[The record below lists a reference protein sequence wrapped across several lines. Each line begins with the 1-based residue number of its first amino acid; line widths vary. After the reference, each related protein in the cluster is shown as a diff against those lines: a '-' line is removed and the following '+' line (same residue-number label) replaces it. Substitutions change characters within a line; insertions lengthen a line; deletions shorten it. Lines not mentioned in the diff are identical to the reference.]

1 MAWPSLLWAH
11 QVVTVPS
18 QDWVFLS
25 QDRVPNC
32 PGHSIGYQKAWALG
46 MAAHVWAATL
56 LYGDMANVSAQI
68 MKNMHV
74 PFKDLARCSNG
85 KRGWELQGT
94 HTLKQMYHPRCQS
107 RL

>member
-1 MAWPSLLWAH
+1 
-11 QVVTVPS
+11 
-18 QDWVFLS
+18 
-25 QDRVPNC
+25 
-32 PGHSIGYQKAWALG
+32 
-46 MAAHVWAATL
+46 MAAHVWATTL

-107 RL
+107 RLWVLRKSNTIEARVHKR

>member
-1 MAWPSLLWAH
+1 MFKGESVDSVSEGSEEEENTKPTKRPWGFPKS
-11 QVVTVPS
+11 
-18 QDWVFLS
+18 
-25 QDRVPNC
+25 
-32 PGHSIGYQKAWALG
+32 HS
-46 MAAHVWAATL
+46 MEAHVWATTL